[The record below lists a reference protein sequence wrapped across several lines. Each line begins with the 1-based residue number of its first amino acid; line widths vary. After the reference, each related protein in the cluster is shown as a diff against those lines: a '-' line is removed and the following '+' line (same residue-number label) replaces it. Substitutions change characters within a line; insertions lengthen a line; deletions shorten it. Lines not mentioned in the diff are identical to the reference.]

1 MSPTPP
7 PPKAHV
13 EPLDVDA
20 VRTVQIGTVLWAVA
34 LVVSLVAR
42 DALQDEG
49 RTWWIWTCV
58 AGVALGLLGL
68 VITVR
73 RRRRIT
79 VDRSTTQRS

>member
-1 MSPTPP
+1 MPEDQQRTYR
-7 PPKAHV
+7 HV

-34 LVVSLVAR
+34 LVVTLVAR
-42 DALQDEG
+42 DTLQDEG

-58 AGVALGLLGL
+58 AGVVLGLLGL

-79 VDRSTTQRS
+79 ADRSTTQRS

>member
-1 MSPTPP
+1 MPEDQQRTYR
-7 PPKAHV
+7 HV

-34 LVVSLVAR
+34 LVVTLVAR
-42 DALQDEG
+42 DTLQDEG

-79 VDRSTTQRS
+79 SDG

>member
-1 MSPTPP
+1 M
-7 PPKAHV
+7 
-13 EPLDVDA
+13 DA

-34 LVVSLVAR
+34 LVVTLVAR
-42 DALQDEG
+42 DTLQDEG

-79 VDRSTTQRS
+79 ADRSTTQRS

>member
-1 MSPTPP
+1 MPDDQQRTHR
-7 PPKAHV
+7 HV

-34 LVVSLVAR
+34 LGVTLVAR
-42 DALQDEG
+42 DTLQDEG

-58 AGVALGLLGL
+58 AGVVLGLLGL

-73 RRRRIT
+73 RRRRMT
-79 VDRSTTQRS
+79 ADRSTTQRS